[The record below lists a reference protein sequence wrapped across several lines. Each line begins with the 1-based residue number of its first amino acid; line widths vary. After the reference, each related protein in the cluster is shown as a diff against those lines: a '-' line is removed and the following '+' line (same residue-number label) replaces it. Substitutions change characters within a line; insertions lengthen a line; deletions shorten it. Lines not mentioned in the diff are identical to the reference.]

1 MTWVSDKGLRIFQVL
16 LKKKKKVTRQ
26 ERIKNWKKQNKNI
39 VTISFSAEVKC
50 LPMLFYTQQMR
61 MQDYYF
67 FLLEKNLPE
76 LKCYFKNQV
85 NILFLSITG
94 IYHMF

>member
-1 MTWVSDKGLRIFQVL
+1 MFTHAILYSANEDARL
-16 LKKKKKVTRQ
+16 L
-26 ERIKNWKKQNKNI
+26 
-39 VTISFSAEVKC
+39 
-50 LPMLFYTQQMR
+50 
-61 MQDYYF
+61 F